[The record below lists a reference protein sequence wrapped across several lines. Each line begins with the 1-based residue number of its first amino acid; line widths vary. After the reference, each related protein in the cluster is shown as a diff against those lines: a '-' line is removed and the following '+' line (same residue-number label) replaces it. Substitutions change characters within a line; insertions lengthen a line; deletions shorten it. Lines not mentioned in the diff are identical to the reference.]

1 MCVHAFVYMLAGLL
15 VCLLARLV
23 VLFFVFFCL
32 LACLVACWLVSLLT
46 CFFFVLCVC
55 VCRGRV
61 GVCVCELVCLI
72 ACWFVSFLFYL
83 LIRGT
88 ERTPGKEQANQHAA
102 QHRHT
107 RGACRPGEGHDD
119 DGRANDAVQEGIV
132 PFVTDES

>member
-1 MCVHAFVYMLAGLL
+1 M
-15 VCLLARLV
+15 
-23 VLFFVFFCL
+23 
-32 LACLVACWLVSLLT
+32 
-46 CFFFVLCVC
+46 
-55 VCRGRV
+55 CRGRV